1 MSIKATL
8 RARKRRKRILYA
20 SLAVAVL
27 AIMVVAYF
35 VAESFNDPYAK
46 YIGEPVSSS
55 LFQSLASF
63 SSSTLSA
70 VGGGTAKP
78 PSAIS
83 GGALQGGGKP
93 LILYIGGEYC
103 PYCAVTRWSMIV
115 ALSKFGSF
123 SGLQYM
129 LSSASDTNA
138 NSPTFT
144 FAHSNYSSPYITFIA
159 VEAYDRS
166 DNPYQTPTSN
176 ESALYSQYDPGGGI
190 PFIDFANKYL
200 VTGVSGGLSTLDLS
214 GMNWTQVYDQ
224 LTVPGSQTAQAVIG
238 EASYMISTI
247 CAIDGG
253 QPASIC
259 SAAYSTLSLAAPA
272 AGGALQAI
280 PSYERN
286 RSDLPWTD

>member
-1 MSIKATL
+1 MAT
-8 RARKRRKRILYA
+8 
-20 SLAVAVL
+20 
-27 AIMVVAYF
+27 
-35 VAESFNDPYAK
+35 
-46 YIGEPVSSS
+46 
-55 LFQSLASF
+55 F

-78 PSAIS
+78 PSAITGS
-83 GGALQGGGKP
+83 ALQGDGKP

-144 FAHSNYSSPYITFIA
+144 FAHSNYSSPFVTFIA

-166 DNPYQTPTSN
+166 NNPYQTPTSN

-190 PFIDFANKYL
+190 PFIDFANQYL
-200 VTGVSGGLSTLDLS
+200 VTGVSGGRSTLDLS

-238 EASYMISTI
+238 EANFMISTI
-247 CAIDGG
+247 CAIDGR
-253 QPASIC
+253 QPASVC
-259 SAAYSTLSLAAPA
+259 SANYSSLSLAAPESA
-272 AGGALQAI
+272 GALQI
-280 PSYERN
+280 VPTNERN
-286 RSDLPWTD
+286 RPDLPWTD